1 MKRRDFLGIAGGMA
15 VVHAIGVSGLVR
27 TRGRLRASHLKGS
40 EGRMNRR
47 PIGIGGIDMA
57 KMDFNACTQY

>member
-15 VVHAIGVSGLVR
+15 VVAV
-27 TRGRLRASHLKGS
+27 A
-40 EGRMNRR
+40 EGRMNRW

-57 KMDFNACTQY
+57 KMDFNTCTQY